1 VIATVADPTSNGVRG
16 SRRARRALDSARV
29 LDEVV
34 EHQLPLVA
42 GLPEHSRRRA
52 ADFLAELVMLA
63 QAYRHYAAGW
73 ISRRELERRG
83 LCTMQRL
90 SVIRQRPRF
99 SRAQFTEQD

>member
-1 VIATVADPTSNGVRG
+1 MARLTSTAFR
-16 SRRARRALDSARV
+16 SRRVKRALDSARV

-34 EHQLPLVA
+34 ANQLALVSR
-42 GLPEHSRRRA
+42 LPEDGRRRA

-83 LCTMQRL
+83 LNTMRTL
-90 SVIRQRPRF
+90 AEIRARRHSP
-99 SRAQFTEQD
+99 AQFTEQD

>member
-1 VIATVADPTSNGVRG
+1 VTRLMSK

-34 EHQLPLVA
+34 ANQLALVSR
-42 GLPEHSRRRA
+42 LPEEGRRRA

-73 ISRRELERRG
+73 ISRRELEQRG
-83 LCTMQRL
+83 LNTMQRL
-90 SVIRQRPRF
+90 AVIRQRRA
-99 SRAQFTEQD
+99 AQFTEHE

>member
-1 VIATVADPTSNGVRG
+1 MARLTSRALFR

-29 LDEVV
+29 LDDVV
-34 EHQLPLVA
+34 ANQLALVSR
-42 GLPEHSRRRA
+42 LPEDGRRRA

-83 LCTMQRL
+83 LNAMRRL
-90 SVIRQRPRF
+90 AELRQRQP
-99 SRAQFTEQD
+99 SAAQFTERD

>member
-1 VIATVADPTSNGVRG
+1 VTRLMSS

-34 EHQLPLVA
+34 ANQLALVSR
-42 GLPEHSRRRA
+42 LPEEGRRRA

-73 ISRRELERRG
+73 ITRRELEQRG
-83 LCTMQRL
+83 LTTMERL
-90 SVIRQRPRF
+90 AVIRQRRA
-99 SRAQFTEQD
+99 AQFTEHE

>member
-1 VIATVADPTSNGVRG
+1 MARLTSRAFSR

-34 EHQLPLVA
+34 ANQLALVSR
-42 GLPEHSRRRA
+42 LPEEGRRRA

-63 QAYRHYAAGW
+63 QHYRHFAAGW

-83 LCTMQRL
+83 LNTMRRL
-90 SVIRQRPRF
+90 SAIRQRRP
-99 SRAQFTEQD
+99 SEAQFTERD